1 MWYVIVNVK
10 RINKGGLLPIKEK
23 NVLNLIIVDNIGAL
37 YPPKA
42 NNWTEAFLF
51 PVCLFVLSAGFK
63 VVDSSWTV
71 VGVVEGSSEGVSEII
86 SDVASEVVSE
96 AF

>member
-1 MWYVIVNVK
+1 MICYSYLK
-10 RINKGGLLPIKEK
+10 RINKGGPLPINEK

-37 YPPKA
+37 YPPKD
-42 NNWTEAFLF
+42 NNWTQAFLF
-51 PVCLFVLSAGFK
+51 PVGWDCLSVGFK
-63 VVDSSWTV
+63 EVDSSWTV